1 MTTYH
6 QRAFNTIVRSYKCP
20 YRWYMTSK
28 GKSLNWSMIA
38 TLLCLH
44 VDLDLYFLIILT
56 AILFTDEFKHRI
68 TNVCYPVSTCFVRQC
83 TLTSSGIL
91 GLSRMPVIVVGLV
104 LPCTISPAKLAL
116 TRVVQSDPGRLFTEK
131 SNKYYCLERVIRY
144 HTI

>member
-1 MTTYH
+1 
-6 QRAFNTIVRSYKCP
+6 
-20 YRWYMTSK
+20 MTSK
-28 GKSLNWSMIA
+28 GKSLNWLMIA

-68 TNVCYPVSTCFVRQC
+68 TNVCYPVATCFVRQG

-144 HTI
+144 HTISIFKRA